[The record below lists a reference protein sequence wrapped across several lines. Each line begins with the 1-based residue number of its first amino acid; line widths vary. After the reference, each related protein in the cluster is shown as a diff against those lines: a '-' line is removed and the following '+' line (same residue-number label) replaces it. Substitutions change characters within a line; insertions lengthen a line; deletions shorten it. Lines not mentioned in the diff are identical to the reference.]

1 MKAKARKSCPSCRRL
16 QALLDAQEA
25 RLKALETTVVR
36 LQEKLAAARKD
47 SSTSSKPPSSDIVK
61 PPKPERNLAGSLPP
75 GCANGTKAAD
85 GQLPMERLES
95 PRHWNFRPG
104 ARQIDIVN
112 TAAAI
117 AVEVAMLVHVRAEA
131 HGAAVQVHLLGQSGG
146 HQGVEAVINRRHRNV
161 RHPIFG
167 SHEDLFRGRMIPSG
181 QQHVINVLP
190 LCREPKA
197 PRRQSFGKPA
207 LELEVFVFH
216 H

>member
-1 MKAKARKSCPSCRRL
+1 MDRNLVACRMEAFWNL
-16 QALLDAQEA
+16 QRGL
-25 RLKALETTVVR
+25 
-36 LQEKLAAARKD
+36 
-47 SSTSSKPPSSDIVK
+47 PSSLHKFNIEYPSAVVAIKMKMLLHIRAITHRDPVQIY
-61 PPKPERNLAGSLPP
+61 LAHQP
-75 GCANGTKAAD
+75 A
-85 GQLPMERLES
+85 
-95 PRHWNFRPG
+95 F
-104 ARQIDIVN
+104 
-112 TAAAI
+112 
-117 AVEVAMLVHVRAEA
+117 
-131 HGAAVQVHLLGQSGG
+131 